1 MKTAGI
7 IAEYNPFHNGHRYQ
21 IEELK
26 AQTGADYII
35 IAMSGDFVQRG
46 EPAIYDKYT
55 RTRMALS
62 AGADLVLELPV
73 AFATSSA
80 EDFAACGVALLDR
93 IGVVDFLGFGSEC
106 GDSAALSEIAGLLVR
121 EPEEFSESL
130 KTQLKSGSSFPK
142 AREYAVRKWM
152 EKSGVQPDSGG
163 EENSPFKDLLSS
175 PNNILGI
182 EYMKALQRRDS
193 RIQPYTIKRCGKGY
207 HDTELPPGFSDPE
220 RDMDFASASAIRKA
234 IHDKKLQTAMEQMP
248 VLPDDTSIPV
258 FPDDLSP
265 LLNYRLLELS
275 RSGQDLTAYAD
286 VSYELADRISNQLLQ
301 FSSFTERIQLL
312 KTKQYTYT
320 RISRALIHILL
331 GITDSMIENCRK
343 SDYTPY
349 ARILGF
355 NRNAAPLLTKMK
367 EKSEIPLI
375 TKTADAANILSAD
388 ALELLRQD
396 IYCSHVYQTVMQ
408 QKSRRLPSNEYTHPI
423 VIL

>member
-21 IEELK
+21 IEELR
-26 AQTGADYII
+26 ARTGADYII

-62 AGADLVLELPV
+62 AGADLVLELPA

-80 EDFAACGVALLDR
+80 EDFAACGVALLDW
-93 IGVVDFLGFGSEC
+93 IGVIDLLCFGSEC
-106 GDSAALSEIAGLLVR
+106 GDPAALSEIAGLLVR
-121 EPEEFSESL
+121 EPEGFSETL
-130 KTQLKSGSSFPK
+130 KQQLKSGSSFPK
-142 AREYAVRKWM
+142 AREYAVRKWLAQ
-152 EKSGVQPDSGG
+152 SGAHPDSTSK
-163 EENSPFKDLLSS
+163 ENSPANDLLSS

-182 EYMKALQRRDS
+182 EYMKALKRRDS

-207 HDTELPPGFSDPE
+207 HDTELTPGFSGQE
-220 RDMDFASASAIRKA
+220 QEMDFASASAIRKA
-234 IHDKKLQTAMEQMP
+234 IYDRMPQPAMEQMP
-248 VLPDDTSIPV
+248 VPPDDTAIPV

-275 RSGQDLTAYAD
+275 RSGQDLTAFAD
-286 VSYELADRISNQLLQ
+286 VSYELSDRILNQLLQ

-331 GITDSMIENCRK
+331 GITDSMIENCRRN
-343 SDYTPY
+343 DYTPY

-355 NRNAAPLLTKMK
+355 NRDAVPLLTRMK
-367 EKSEIPLI
+367 EKSGIPLV
-375 TKTADAANILSAD
+375 TKTADAANILSPD

-408 QKSRRLPSNEYTHPI
+408 QKSRRLPPNEYTHPI